1 MRCTNVMPSELIL
14 VKHAQPIL
22 DPAVPPKYW
31 QLSPEG
37 ENQAE
42 RLARVLVQFMPFTL
56 ASSTEPKAQRTAEIA
71 GEALGVQIHT
81 VEGLHEFDRPALP
94 IMSAVEHE
102 RLNTAIF
109 DDLSRVMIGSES
121 GAQALA
127 RFTAGVHTALETAAG
142 SRTLV
147 TVAHGTVISLLVAA
161 HNTIDPR
168 GLWKRLQC
176 PSFIVLALPGFRLV
190 RVEDNPIGGSAI
202 PKAGFSSPPERR

>member
-1 MRCTNVMPSELIL
+1 MPPELIL

-22 DPAVPPKYW
+22 DPAVPPKDW

-42 RLARVLVQFMPFTL
+42 RLARVLAPFMPFTL
-56 ASSTEPKAQRTAEIA
+56 ASSREKKARRTAEIA
-71 GEALGVQIHT
+71 GGTLGLQVHT

-94 IMSAVEHE
+94 LMSAVEHE

-109 DDLSRVMIGSES
+109 DDLSRVMIGRES

-127 RFTAGVHTALETAAG
+127 RFTAGVHAALDTLAG

-147 TVAHGTVISLLVAA
+147 AVTHGTVISLFVAA
-161 HNTIDPR
+161 HNAIDPR
-168 GLWKRLQC
+168 QLWKRLQC
-176 PSFIVLALPGFRLV
+176 PSFVALALPGFRLV
-190 RVEDNPIGGSAI
+190 RVEDDPVGGNAI
-202 PKAGFSSPPERR
+202 RNAGLSSPRARR